1 MFIWDVNPEVLSESV
16 MKLKFTLNLWLLLR
30 ISDSIR
36 YFVSAYVYVVCQ
48 GFSGPL
54 FSVISFQIA
63 LKDPMKSLEKRIFL
77 FTVLTYFPE
86 TDWTNELLFL
96 F

>member
-1 MFIWDVNPEVLSESV
+1 MTVS
-16 MKLKFTLNLWLLLR
+16 FTLSVL
-30 ISDSIR
+30 
-36 YFVSAYVYVVCQ
+36 VYVVCQ

-63 LKDPMKSLEKRIFL
+63 LKDPMKLLEERRFL

-86 TDWTNELLFL
+86 TDWTY
-96 F
+96 